1 MKYCLNLEK
10 KVSSTLIFATLG
22 CLVAHLSPAQ
32 AAPELNTTT
41 AVSTESISEEL
52 SVSTDLS
59 RATEVV
65 EEVVDN
71 QSTEIAATDLAEEAA
86 TNNLNLPE
94 IPLTDLET
102 EAVAE
107 TKVQDLLSSETLEV
121 QTPPHPE
128 TSESGSPVL
137 MPMAGGETLG
147 EDDPMGQVTDVS
159 DLLDVQPSDWAYE
172 AVREL
177 VERYKCLVGYPDRTF
192 RGNQPTSRYE
202 FAAGLRACLDTI
214 AELVDAGNLVTQED
228 FEVLQRLTQEFEA
241 ELALVG
247 ARIDNLDSRVAFIE
261 DHQFSPTTKLFG
273 QAIFGLQGRSQDN
286 RFEIGLQQR
295 LPNADLRL
303 TDTDDEITFINNVQL
318 SLFTQFSPR
327 SLLLTSLQAG
337 NGNTNPTFSNTLG
350 NFTRLGYEG
359 DTGNND
365 VVLTDLNFRQL
376 IGDSFALIVG
386 PEGVN
391 PVNVFRG
398 VNRIESAGSG
408 PISSFAQRNPIIG
421 VGVGGAGIGFDWQIA
436 TALSLQ
442 AVYSASIAEEP
453 VNGGIFGGNN
463 GETTVGAQLVVSPVD
478 TVDISLQYI
487 NAYSPFGRLG
497 TGIGD
502 DQVVLLTIPGG
513 QTTPERDPINTN
525 AFGATLEWRV
535 TPNFTIGGWGGYTDS
550 NYQEASGDVETWNWM
565 GFLNFPDLLGEGN
578 LLGIYVGQPPKIS
591 SSNLPN
597 GKNVPS
603 FVSQGDLTAGPGD
616 QPSSTTHVEAFYR
629 WQISDNI
636 SITPGV
642 IVIINPLHNGDNDTI
657 TIGAL
662 RTTFTF

>member
-10 KVSSTLIFATLG
+10 KVSSALIFATLG
-22 CLVAHLSPAQ
+22 CLVAYSSPAK
-32 AAPELNTTT
+32 AAPELSET
-41 AVSTESISEEL
+41 APAESASEAS

-59 RATEVV
+59 TA
-65 EEVVDN
+65 
-71 QSTEIAATDLAEEAA
+71 TEIATIGLAGEAV
-86 TNNLNLPE
+86 TNDLNLPE
-94 IPLTDLET
+94 ITLTDLET
-102 EAVAE
+102 DAAPTEAFAE
-107 TKVQDLLSSETLEV
+107 TKVQDLLSAETLEA
-121 QTPPHPE
+121 QAPANPE
-128 TSESGSPVL
+128 ASESESPVL
-137 MPMAGGETLG
+137 MPLEGEETLE
-147 EDDPMGQVTDVS
+147 EDDPMGQVTNVS
-159 DLLDVQPSDWAYE
+159 DLLDVQPSDWAFE
-172 AVREL
+172 AVRDL

-214 AELVDAGNLVTQED
+214 AELVDVGDLVTQED
-228 FEVLQRLTQEFEA
+228 FEVLQRLVQEFEA
-241 ELALVG
+241 ELALIGTRV
-247 ARIDNLDSRVAFIE
+247 DNLDSRVAFLE

-286 RFEIGLQQR
+286 NFELFGAQF
-295 LPNADLRL
+295 
-303 TDTDDEITFINNVQL
+303 TDQDDQISLINNVQL
-318 SLFTQFSPR
+318 SLFSQFGPR

-337 NGNTNPTFSNTLG
+337 NGNTSPTFNNTLG

-365 VVLTDLNFRQL
+365 LILTDLNFRQL
-376 IGDSFALIVG
+376 FGDSFALIVG
-386 PEGVN
+386 TEGVN
-391 PVNVFRG
+391 PINVFRG

-436 TALSLQ
+436 TAVSLQ
-442 AVYSASIAEEP
+442 GVYTASIANDP
-453 VNGGIFGGNN
+453 INGGIFGGDN
-463 GETTVGAQLVVSPVD
+463 GETSVGAQLVVSPAD
-478 TVDISLQYI
+478 TFDISLQYI

-502 DQVVLLTIPGG
+502 DQLVLNNPG
-513 QTTPERDPINTN
+513 ERGPINTN

-550 NYQEASGDVETWNWM
+550 NFQEASGDVETFNWM
-565 GFLNFPDLLGEGN
+565 AFLNFPDLLGDGN
-578 LLGIYVGQPPKIS
+578 LLGIYVGQPPKIT

-597 GKNVPS
+597 GRNVPS
-603 FVSQGDLTAGPGD
+603 FVSGGDFTAGPGD
-616 QPSSTTHVEAFYR
+616 QPSTTTHIEAFYR
-629 WQISDNI
+629 WQVSDNI

-642 IVIINPLHNGDNDTI
+642 IVIINPLHNDANDTI

>member
-10 KVSSTLIFATLG
+10 KVSSALIFATLS
-22 CLVAHLSPAQ
+22 CLVAHLSPAH
-32 AAPELNTTT
+32 ATPESRTTVAT
-41 AVSTESISEEL
+41 AESGSKAL

-59 RATEVV
+59 TTTEIA
-65 EEVVDN
+65 EEVLIDS
-71 QSTEIAATDLAEEAA
+71 QSTEIATTGLAQEAA
-86 TNNLNLPE
+86 TNDLNLLE

-102 EAVAE
+102 EAAATEVFAE
-107 TKVQDLLSSETLEV
+107 TKVQDLLSYETLEE
-121 QTPPHPE
+121 QAPPNTE
-128 TSESGSPVL
+128 ASESVSPVL
-137 MPMAGGETLG
+137 TPLEVGETLE
-147 EDDPMGQVTDVS
+147 EDDPMGQVTNVS

-172 AVREL
+172 AVRDL
-177 VERYKCLVGYPDRTF
+177 VERYKCIVGYPDRTF

-214 AELVDAGNLVTQED
+214 AQLVDSGNSVTRED

-241 ELALVG
+241 ELALIGTRV
-247 ARIDNLDSRVAFIE
+247 DNLDARTAFLE
-261 DHQFSPTTKLFG
+261 DHQFSTTTKLFG
-273 QAIFGLQGRSQDN
+273 QAIFGLQGRTQDN
-286 RFEIGLQQR
+286 DFELFGQQF
-295 LPNADLRL
+295 
-303 TDTDDEITFINNVQL
+303 TDTDDQITFINNVQL
-318 SLFTQFSPR
+318 SLFTQLSPR

-337 NGNTNPTFSNTLG
+337 NGNTSPTFNNTLG

-365 VVLTDLNFRQL
+365 LILTDLNFRQL
-376 IGDSFALIVG
+376 LGDSFAVIVG
-386 PEGVN
+386 TEGVN
-391 PVNVFRG
+391 PINVFRG

-408 PISSFAQRNPIIG
+408 PISSLAQRNPIIG

-436 TALSLQ
+436 TAVSLQ
-442 AVYSASIAEEP
+442 AVYTASIANDP

-463 GETTVGAQLVVSPVD
+463 GETSVGAQLVVSPFD
-478 TVDISLQYI
+478 SLDISLQYV

-502 DQVVLLTIPGG
+502 DQLVLNNPG
-513 QTTPERDPINTN
+513 ERGPINTD

-535 TPNFTIGGWGGYTDS
+535 TPNITIGGWGGYTDS
-550 NYQEASGDVETWNWM
+550 SFQEASGDVETFNWM

-578 LLGIYVGQPPKIS
+578 LLGIYVGQPPKIT

-597 GKNVPS
+597 GRNVPS
-603 FVSQGDLTAGPGD
+603 FVSRGDFTAAPGD
-616 QPSSTTHVEAFYR
+616 QPSTTTHIEAFYR
-629 WQISDNI
+629 WQVSDNI

-642 IVIINPLHNGDNDTI
+642 IVILNPLHNSANDTI

>member
-1 MKYCLNLEK
+1 VKYCLNLEK
-10 KVSSTLIFATLG
+10 KVSSALIFATLG
-22 CLVAHLSPAQ
+22 CLVAYSSPAK
-32 AAPELNTTT
+32 AAPELSET
-41 AVSTESISEEL
+41 APAESASEAS

-59 RATEVV
+59 TA
-65 EEVVDN
+65 
-71 QSTEIAATDLAEEAA
+71 TEIATIGLAGEAV
-86 TNNLNLPE
+86 TNDLNLPE
-94 IPLTDLET
+94 ITLTDLET
-102 EAVAE
+102 DAAPTEAFAE
-107 TKVQDLLSSETLEV
+107 TKVQDLLSAETLEA
-121 QTPPHPE
+121 QAPANPE
-128 TSESGSPVL
+128 ASESESPVL
-137 MPMAGGETLG
+137 MPLEGEETLE
-147 EDDPMGQVTDVS
+147 EDDPMGQVTNVS
-159 DLLDVQPSDWAYE
+159 DLLDVQPSDWAFE
-172 AVREL
+172 AVRDL

-214 AELVDAGNLVTQED
+214 AELVDVGDLVTQED
-228 FEVLQRLTQEFEA
+228 FEVLQRLVQEFEA
-241 ELALVG
+241 ELALIGTRV
-247 ARIDNLDSRVAFIE
+247 DNLDSRVAFLE

-286 RFEIGLQQR
+286 NFELFGAQF
-295 LPNADLRL
+295 
-303 TDTDDEITFINNVQL
+303 TDQDDQISLINNVQL
-318 SLFTQFSPR
+318 SLFSQFGPR

-337 NGNTNPTFSNTLG
+337 NGNTSPTFNNTLG

-365 VVLTDLNFRQL
+365 LILTDLNFRQL
-376 IGDSFALIVG
+376 FGDSFALIVG
-386 PEGVN
+386 TEGVN
-391 PVNVFRG
+391 PINVFRG

-436 TALSLQ
+436 TAVSLQ
-442 AVYSASIAEEP
+442 GVYTASIANDP
-453 VNGGIFGGNN
+453 INGGIFGGDN
-463 GETTVGAQLVVSPVD
+463 GETSVGAQLVVSPAD
-478 TVDISLQYI
+478 TFDISLQYI

-502 DQVVLLTIPGG
+502 DQLVLNNPG
-513 QTTPERDPINTN
+513 ERGPINTN

-550 NYQEASGDVETWNWM
+550 NFQEASGDVETFNWM
-565 GFLNFPDLLGEGN
+565 AFLNFPDLLGDGN
-578 LLGIYVGQPPKIS
+578 LLGIYVGQPPKIT

-597 GKNVPS
+597 GRNVPS
-603 FVSQGDLTAGPGD
+603 FVSGGDFTAGPGD
-616 QPSSTTHVEAFYR
+616 QPSTTTHIEAFYR
-629 WQISDNI
+629 WQVSDNI

-642 IVIINPLHNGDNDTI
+642 IVIINPLHNDANDTI